1 MNKPLSKMFQIFSGR
16 SRSEKT
22 DLMLSRYCTCGA
34 LKPEPVTQEGGP
46 SLNNQEQQLPG
57 YSADA
62 RFADGVG
69 TYASPVRSRTNR
81 YWIGIKAFRRI
92 RLECMSDT
100 NSAAAIYDTHIQAED
115 AVNCS
120 LPPMK

>member
-1 MNKPLSKMFQIFSGR
+1 MGRALPEDVFRCLQIVIITPRFRSTESKARMNKPLSKMFQIFSGR

-81 YWIGIKAFRRI
+81 Y
-92 RLECMSDT
+92 
-100 NSAAAIYDTHIQAED
+100 
-115 AVNCS
+115 
-120 LPPMK
+120 